1 MECAKDDDANGAT
14 AQGGAVFSER
24 KMRPRSGM
32 PAPQQT
38 CDAVEASPPLPDPRS
53 AGPLGRR
60 SGALLR
66 QEPDKADRPQ
76 SPIPSGLR

>member
-1 MECAKDDDANGAT
+1 MECAKGGDANGAT
-14 AQGGAVFSER
+14 AQGGAVSSER

-32 PAPQQT
+32 PAPQQN
-38 CDAVEASPPLPDPRS
+38 CGAVEASPPLPDPRS

-66 QEPDKADRPQ
+66 
-76 SPIPSGLR
+76 